1 MNNLLVATLAAAQL
15 QSATYS
21 RHTFVTDI
29 LGGGGALRLGGDGG
43 GEGGC
48 FLREGPVQ
56 RSLIRADIL
65 LVSEK
70 RCVTQARVKLA
81 TAS

>member
-48 FLREGPVQ
+48 FLREGPVL
-56 RSLIRADIL
+56 S
-65 LVSEK
+65 SE
-70 RCVTQARVKLA
+70 QIFY
-81 TAS
+81 